1 MIPSIKNQLPTLS
14 PPPAMSGREQAHD
27 TREAPYSTDE
37 TLSMETKTAPP
48 NGQRDPTQY
57 LPHARGPTRMQFR
70 VDENTDHV
78 VITVLRRDT
87 GEVIREI
94 PVKEPFSSTPIFDAI
109 QTGQVIHAIA

>member
-1 MIPSIKNQLPTLS
+1 
-14 PPPAMSGREQAHD
+14 
-27 TREAPYSTDE
+27 
-37 TLSMETKTAPP
+37 
-48 NGQRDPTQY
+48 
-57 LPHARGPTRMQFR
+57 MQFR

-109 QTGQVIHAIA
+109 QTGQVIHETLLKPEEKPLQLAFQARELTPPRIRLLPLLAHGGYGLNEADIQAAFAP